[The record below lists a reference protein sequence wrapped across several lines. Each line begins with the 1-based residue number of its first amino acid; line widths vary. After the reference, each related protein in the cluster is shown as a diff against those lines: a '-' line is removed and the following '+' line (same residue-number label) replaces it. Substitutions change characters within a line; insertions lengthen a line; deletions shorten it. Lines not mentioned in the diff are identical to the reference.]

1 MLPVNQQRS
10 QTIKKPKSGF
20 YYKNIIPIPN
30 LLTAF
35 LELDSK
41 DPNSVAMKFLETIIN
56 YDDSIDTETEPLDQN
71 PDEIKHDPD
80 EEVKEPHSNDTDPSP
95 KPETEIFLPI
105 FIHVIQFCH
114 LCSKGKIPSVH
125 YKFPHPTRPRNG
137 SATLL
142 LLAVWPWIND
152 QNTSNHLSYPTMI
165 QMVKYQAQTTKL
177 LKPIAMCY
185 TWY

>member
-1 MLPVNQQRS
+1 MNMLPVNQQRS

-142 LLAVWPWIND
+142 LLAVWP
-152 QNTSNHLSYPTMI
+152 
-165 QMVKYQAQTTKL
+165 
-177 LKPIAMCY
+177 
-185 TWY
+185 